1 MLNEDCYRL
10 LNVAPDAD
18 EKTIRKAYRDRS
30 KELHPDVNPSPDA
43 AQQFAKLAAAMNTL
57 IDPVERLKH
66 DDRFGYNKPARN
78 QDANAKQKFSD
89 FQKEKAT
96 HLVKEWSSDYEKA
109 MMMREAQRM
118 QVVNAHKQRKRVIII
133 AIVVLLAFIVSMLV
147 YVMSFDLPDQK

>member
-10 LNVAPDAD
+10 LGVAFDAN

-43 AQQFAKLAAAMNTL
+43 AQQFAKLTAAMNTL

-66 DDRFGYNKPARN
+66 DDRFGYNKTARN

-89 FQKEKAT
+89 FQKEKAQ
-96 HLVKEWSSDYEKA
+96 HLVKEWTNDYEKA
-109 MMMREAQRM
+109 MLMREAQRE
-118 QVVNAHKQRKRVIII
+118 QVLKAHKRRQKTIVLTIVI
-133 AIVVLLAFIVSMLV
+133 LLILILGMFLFVFMNEI
-147 YVMSFDLPDQK
+147 PDQK